1 MILVDLSVP
10 VGESTQVY
18 PGDPQ
23 VRLAPHATIERD
35 GFNLLSV
42 RMGSQSG
49 THVDAPYHF
58 SETGRRIDEL
68 PLERFAGR
76 AVIVDATAAGERG
89 RIGWPHI
96 EPVADRMRPGTIVLF
111 RTGWSRH
118 YGTAAYF
125 AHPFLD
131 AGACERLLALGV
143 RTFGVDAPSLDETP
157 DAGHPGEGFPVHRLT
172 AEADGV
178 ICENLR
184 ALDAVTFD
192 DPFVSLLPIALEHAD
207 GAPVRAVAMR
217 LP

>member
-18 PGDPQ
+18 AGDPV
-23 VRLAPHATIERD
+23 VRLAPHATIEGD

-42 RMGSQSG
+42 HMGSQSG

-58 SETGRRIDEL
+58 SETGSRIDEL

-89 RIGWPHI
+89 RIGWAHI
-96 EPVADRMRPGTIVLF
+96 EPVADRIRPGTIVLF

-118 YGTAAYF
+118 YGAVAYF

-143 RTFGVDAPSLDETP
+143 RTFGVDAPSPDETP
-157 DAGHPGEGFPVHRLT
+157 DAGHPGEGFPVHRLI
-172 AEADGV
+172 AAADGV
-178 ICENLR
+178 ICENLT